1 MDALLES
8 FNESLILG
16 CLNQSEIDNYLDLPA
31 ERKHEAL
38 KWPEEGTGLNSSLPK
53 RAKFLNLL
61 GWEDDAIE
69 ADLSSYYCDTM
80 GRSSS
85 DVTRAMETA
94 ERWLLEDQTGIK
106 PAGSPI
112 RKTSANWDQLSK
124 MPRLT
129 KEEIAANSPMPAE
142 NVTRAGFIRSLWRD
156 DEWVYLAQDFKDAHS
171 KPYTPAHAADMV
183 GKPELQDHFF
193 FIVPSSMV
201 GDEQTKTQAGSLGY
215 RNLNNVSHRK
225 YMVLECDGIAG
236 QGDRTEEV
244 IERFSG
250 FCAYMAE
257 HAPLVAIIDS
267 GNKSLHHW
275 FDVQDLT
282 EDEFNA
288 AASLAITYGA
298 DKSIGNKSALVRFLN
313 DNASDTTRSPQRL
326 IYWNDPT
333 KAEMRA
339 WAVEDLRG
347 AIQRPYKQTL
357 VASDSDKFYDWSD
370 TFSAWQ
376 VYSRISMTVNLK
388 TMGLS
393 AKVDKSATS
402 SEVDDILGHASK
414 ERRVSAAYNTLA
426 GYSAGVYTS
435 SDDQRFLV
443 QKNANLVMPEANE
456 AGFPQTLKF
465 LSDLFIDEDGGDV
478 QLQTMLSWLSHALK
492 ALYKKRGGKS
502 DMFKFSQMLTICGD
516 PGSGKSYL
524 RKHVL
529 APLFGGRSVNAA
541 SYFDS
546 KSTSSFNAEL
556 FTAELLVLDD
566 VDTLLPT
573 AAARKEQASRI
584 RALVA
589 SQDNQS
595 LNAKYQTPVMV
606 QPFWRVV
613 RLMNNS
619 AADLAT
625 LPEIT
630 SSGISD
636 KITLLRARK
645 FSGDFSR
652 DMDKAFA
659 SERPA
664 FLHYLLSEHK
674 IPTDL
679 ASARYGVREYHN
691 PELLEDHREVNHDM
705 ELEDVLDK
713 FASMLR
719 QDSHTLPDG
728 TPCLFFR
735 QRQLAVRLNE
745 LATTEPGFAKM
756 IESATKNFSGKCRRL
771 AEESARVVSSS
782 TLPPELA
789 ELPQYKDLHDGT
801 KSTNPYYILLPQGYK
816 LQTICI
822 ADQFDTLELED
833 DLI

>member
-1 MDALLES
+1 MDLEET

-16 CLNQSEIDNYLDLPA
+16 CLNQTEIDNYLDLPA
-31 ERKHEAL
+31 DRKHEAL

-61 GWEDDAIE
+61 GWDDEDIE

-80 GRSSS
+80 GRSSA
-85 DVTRAMETA
+85 DVTRAMQTS

-106 PAGSPI
+106 PAASSI
-112 RKTSANWDQLSK
+112 RKTTANWEQLSK

-129 KEEIAANSPMPAE
+129 KEEIMANSPMPVE
-142 NVTRAGFIRSLWRD
+142 NVTRGGFIRSLWRD

-171 KPYTPAHAADMV
+171 KPYTPTRAAEIVMAD
-183 GKPELQDHFF
+183 GTKNHFF
-193 FIVPSSMV
+193 FIVPSSML

-282 EDEFNA
+282 EDEFDA
-288 AASLAITYGA
+288 AAALAITYGA
-298 DKSIGNKSALVRFLN
+298 DKSIGNKAALVRFMN
-313 DNASDTTRSPQRL
+313 DTGSDANRSPQRL
-326 IYWNDPT
+326 IYWNDPRQ
-333 KAEMRA
+333 AEMKP

-357 VASDSDKFYDWSD
+357 MASDSDKFYSWSE

-376 VYSRISMTVNLK
+376 VYSRVSITTSLK
-388 TMGLS
+388 MMGLS
-393 AKVDKSATS
+393 SKVDKTATS
-402 SEVDDILGHASK
+402 SEIDDVLGHASDFK
-414 ERRVSAAYNTLA
+414 RISAAYHTLA
-426 GYSAGVYTS
+426 GYSAGVYKS
-435 SDDQRFLV
+435 SDEHRFLV
-443 QKNANLVMPEANE
+443 QKNANLVLPEASDD
-456 AGFPQTLKF
+456 GFPQTLKF

-478 QLQTMLSWLSHALK
+478 QLQTMISWLSHALK
-492 ALYKKRGGKS
+492 ALYKKRGGMS

-524 RKHVL
+524 RKHIL

-546 KSTSSFNAEL
+546 KSSTTFNAEL

-606 QPFWRVV
+606 QPFWRIV

-645 FSGDFSR
+645 FSGAFTR
-652 DMDKAFA
+652 EMDKAFA
-659 SERPA
+659 AERPA
-664 FLHYLLSEHK
+664 FLNYLLNEHK
-674 IPTDL
+674 IPADL
-679 ASARYGVREYHN
+679 ASSRYGVKEYHN

-713 FASMLR
+713 FAPMLR
-719 QDSHTLPDG
+719 QESHILPDG

-735 QRQLAVRLNE
+735 QRHLSMKLNE
-745 LATTEPGFAKM
+745 LAATEPAFTKI

-771 AEESARVVSSS
+771 AEESSRVYSSQA
-782 TLPPELA
+782 LPHELA
-789 ELPQYKDLHDGT
+789 ELPQFKDLHD
-801 KSTNPYYILLPQGYK
+801 STGSCNAYYILLPQGYK
-816 LQTICI
+816 LNTLNL
-822 ADQFDTLELED
+822 ADQFDDLGLED